1 MTNSGTTGDNVRVS
15 YTHYEKEIFINSQHD
30 FQLALY
36 MFRKKAR
43 NGEIITLMLDRRD
56 DKMFFF
62 PQTVTQCADAQTQI
76 NPEAAHSDKCLSG
89 EPPEWF
95 KKYMKQVT

>member
-1 MTNSGTTGDNVRVS
+1 MKNSGTTGDNVTVS
-15 YTHYEKEIFINSQHD
+15 YSHYEKEIFIDSQLD

-56 DKMFFF
+56 DKMFSF
-62 PQTVTQCADAQTQI
+62 PHVTWCTDAQTQI
-76 NPEAAHSDKCLSG
+76 NSESTHSDKCLSV